1 MNTLAD
7 NISLQKDID
16 KLIKWGE
23 TWQMKFNIQKC
34 KSLHVGHNNNNDF
47 YYSIGHEWLNH
58 DTQEKDLGVIVSNDL
73 KPSKQCIEARN
84 KAIKMLGFIR
94 AKVEYKSK
102 DVILKCY
109 NALVRPHLEY
119 CIQQWSPHIKQDIDM
134 LEQVQRKTTRMIP
147 NISHLSYEDRLKEMN
162 LFKLTYRRLRGD
174 LIQVFKIIR
183 GFDKLDMGS

>member
-109 NALVRPHLEY
+109 NALVRPHLE
-119 CIQQWSPHIKQDIDM
+119 
-134 LEQVQRKTTRMIP
+134 
-147 NISHLSYEDRLKEMN
+147 
-162 LFKLTYRRLRGD
+162 
-174 LIQVFKIIR
+174 
-183 GFDKLDMGS
+183 